1 MPAAQGRVIQTS
13 SWIIGGMPIMLAF
26 REGKEGENFGDM
38 SPFLQHTI
46 IKQYNTRAY

>member
-13 SWIIGGMPIMLAF
+13 SWMIGGMPSILAF
-26 REGKEGENFGDM
+26 REGKEGENFGDN

-46 IKQYNTRAY
+46 IEQYDISAY